1 MALLCTILPILLVS
15 VSSLQNCQ
23 FRADVQ
29 VKSAT
34 MDARSSKMLTRWLE
48 KDEGVSALL
57 GAAETIEK
65 EEVRTILFL
74 APLSQRLLSFVFTR

>member
-1 MALLCTILPILLVS
+1 
-15 VSSLQNCQ
+15 
-23 FRADVQ
+23 
-29 VKSAT
+29 